1 MERGKE
7 GYSHI
12 VNYTSLFGGV
22 QVIIILMNLVRN
34 KAMAMLIGVSGVGF
48 NALMVSVQNFAA
60 QCTNLGIATGSVPR
74 LSKLYEQDGQSLRYY
89 IQVVRL
95 WCLVTALLGMLFCL
109 ILSPWIDGWS
119 FTWGN
124 HNLHYAFLGIS
135 VAALAISGGEM
146 AILKATRKLGAIAY
160 IQIYSALL
168 SIVMAVPIY
177 YFWGHSGV
185 VPVIVLT
192 ALGNLL
198 LTIVYSYRHNPLKL
212 TFNRSKLREGM
223 GMVKLGVAFALAA
236 VIGSAAE
243 MFIRSFLNIEGGLDD
258 VGLYNAAYMITITYA
273 GMVFTAMDTDYFPR
287 LSGVAHDIEATNETV
302 NKQMEVSL
310 LLLAPMLVVL
320 LAALPILIPLLFT
333 SEFLPV
339 VQMAQVAV
347 LAMYF
352 KVMTLPVAY
361 ITLARRLSMSYLFLE
376 TSYFV
381 ALVAAIAV
389 GFYWWGIWG
398 TGLAIVVAHV
408 FEYVL
413 VTGYAYRKYGYR
425 TTRQVFRYVAVQM
438 GIGFTAYAVSLT
450 TEGWFYWI
458 IEAALTVVST
468 AYSIHVLRQKT
479 HLWQALRKKFF

>member
-12 VNYTSLFGGV
+12 VKYTSLFGGV

-74 LSKLYEQDGQSLRYY
+74 LSELHEQDGQRLRYY

-109 ILSPWIDGWS
+109 VLSPWIDGWS

-135 VAALAISGGEM
+135 VAALAISGGEV

-212 TFNRSKLREGM
+212 TFNRSMLREGM
-223 GMVKLGVAFALAA
+223 DMVKLGVAFALAA
-236 VIGSAAE
+236 AIGSAAE
-243 MFIRSFLNIEGGLDD
+243 MFIRSYLNIEGGLDD